1 MTLSVCAVSEQL
13 SPSQVTLVG
22 LLLCHFAGR
31 QSAAFQKQN
40 MSFPALLALEVSSG
54 NLLSFCHT
62 CFIYLRYQCPAIP
75 ILMHSVYFLCGF
87 YYNTVWRDF
96 FWSWPQASC
105 LHCDGDVSCSAPDNA
120 LSASGAEA
128 FFSQV
133 PRSTLVLSPS
143 ACREAAFQRAFLP
156 HCAPHCQCFV
166 CCFFF
171 FPFVSLGRVSV

>member
-1 MTLSVCAVSEQL
+1 MTLSVCAVSERL

-62 CFIYLRYQCPAIP
+62 CFTYLRYQCPAIP

-87 YYNTVWRDF
+87 YYNTVWGDL
-96 FWSWPQASC
+96 FWSWPQASSVCTVMGMFPAQPLTMLSLPLGQKPSSPRFPGPLWSC
-105 LHCDGDVSCSAPDNA
+105 LHQPAGRRPSKE
-120 LSASGAEA
+120 LSYLTVLLTASVL
-128 FFSQV
+128 FVVFS
-133 PRSTLVLSPS
+133 
-143 ACREAAFQRAFLP
+143 
-156 HCAPHCQCFV
+156 
-166 CCFFF
+166 F
-171 FPFVSLGRVSV
+171 FPLFL